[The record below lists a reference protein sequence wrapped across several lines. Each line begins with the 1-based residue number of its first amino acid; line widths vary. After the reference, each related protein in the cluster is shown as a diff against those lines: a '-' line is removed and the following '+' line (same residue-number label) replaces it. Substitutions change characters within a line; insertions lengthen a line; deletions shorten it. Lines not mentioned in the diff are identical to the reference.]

1 MKSFALERLD
11 SEIFEEKSKHT
22 KFGKT
27 EYMEYGNILLDN
39 LRFAFGVSNLGKKT
53 NGKHVIDTLHLISE
67 LARNFDEAFI
77 KKVDLFED
85 KKFYQVD
92 YRNSKLK
99 LTQIAKII
107 AIDNDICY
115 KIRKKR
121 FNLNRTIRMEIKN
134 ESKQNPNIWKV

>member
-27 EYMEYGNILLDN
+27 EYLEYNNILLDN
-39 LRFAFGVSNLGKKT
+39 FRFAFGVSNIGRET

-77 KKVDLFED
+77 KKVDLLED
-85 KKFYQVD
+85 KKFYKVD
-92 YRNSKLK
+92 YRNSK

-107 AIDNDICY
+107 AIDNDICF
-115 KIRKKR
+115 KIREKK
-121 FNLNRTIRMEIKN
+121 FNLNRTMRMEIKN
-134 ESKQNPNIWKV
+134 ETKWKTCI

>member
-1 MKSFALERLD
+1 MKSFALERMD

-39 LRFAFGVSNLGKKT
+39 FRFAFGVSNLGKET
-53 NGKHVIDTLHLISE
+53 NGKPVLDTLHLISE

-85 KKFYQVD
+85 KKFYQAD
-92 YRNSKLK
+92 YKNSK

-107 AIDNDICY
+107 AIDNYICH
-115 KIRKKR
+115 KIRDKK
-121 FNLNRTIRMEIKN
+121 FNLNRTMIREMKN
-134 ESKQNPNIWKV
+134 ESKQNPNI

>member
-11 SEIFEEKSKHT
+11 SEIFEKKSKHNN
-22 KFGKT
+22 FGKT
-27 EYMEYGNILLDN
+27 KYLEYNNILLDN
-39 LRFAFGVSNLGKKT
+39 FRFAFGVSNIGKET

-77 KKVDLFED
+77 KKIDLFKD

-92 YRNSKLK
+92 SRNSK

-115 KIRKKR
+115 KIREKK
-121 FNLNRTIRMEIKN
+121 FNLNRTMIREMKN

>member
-11 SEIFEEKSKHT
+11 SEIFEEKSKHNN
-22 KFGKT
+22 FGKT

-39 LRFAFGVSNLGKKT
+39 FRFAFGVSNIGKET

-67 LARNFDEAFI
+67 LAINFDEIFI
-77 KKVDLFED
+77 KKIDLFKD

-92 YRNSKLK
+92 SRNSK

-107 AIDNDICY
+107 AIDNDICF
-115 KIRKKR
+115 KIRNKR
-121 FNLNRTIRMEIKN
+121 FNLNRTMIMEMKN

>member
-11 SEIFEEKSKHT
+11 SEIFEEKSKHNN
-22 KFGKT
+22 FGKT

-39 LRFAFGVSNLGKKT
+39 FRFAFGVSNIGKET

-67 LARNFDEAFI
+67 LAINFDETFI
-77 KKVDLFED
+77 KKIDLFKD

-92 YRNSKLK
+92 SRNSK

-107 AIDNDICY
+107 AIDHNICF
-115 KIRKKR
+115 KIRYKK
-121 FNLNRTIRMEIKN
+121 FNLNRTMIREMKN
-134 ESKQNPNIWKV
+134 ESKQNTNI

>member
-39 LRFAFGVSNLGKKT
+39 FRFAFGVSNLGKET
-53 NGKHVIDTLHLISE
+53 NGKPVLDALHLMSG
-67 LARNFDEAFI
+67 LARNFDETFI
-77 KKVDLFED
+77 KKIDLFKD

-92 YRNSKLK
+92 SRNSK

-115 KIRKKR
+115 KIRDKK
-121 FNLNRTIRMEIKN
+121 FNLNRTMIREMKN
-134 ESKQNPNIWKV
+134 ESKWNSNIWKV

>member
-11 SEIFEEKSKHT
+11 SEIFEEKSKHNN
-22 KFGKT
+22 FGKT

-39 LRFAFGVSNLGKKT
+39 FRFAFGVSNIGKET
-53 NGKHVIDTLHLISE
+53 NGKHVIDTLHLTSE

-77 KKVDLFED
+77 KKIDLFKD

-92 YRNSKLK
+92 SRNSKLA
-99 LTQIAKII
+99 QIAKII
-107 AIDNDICY
+107 VVNNDICY
-115 KIRKKR
+115 KIREKR

-134 ESKQNPNIWKV
+134 ESKQNSNI

>member
-11 SEIFEEKSKHT
+11 SEIFEEKSKHNN
-22 KFGKT
+22 FGKT

-39 LRFAFGVSNLGKKT
+39 FRFAFGVSDIGRET

-67 LARNFDEAFI
+67 TARNFDDAFI
-77 KKVDLFED
+77 KKIDLFKD

-92 YRNSKLK
+92 CRNGK

-115 KIRKKR
+115 KLREKK
-121 FNLNRTIRMEIKN
+121 FNLNRTMIREMKN

>member
-39 LRFAFGVSNLGKKT
+39 FRFAFGVSNIGRET

-77 KKVDLFED
+77 KKIDLFKD

-92 YRNSKLK
+92 SRNSKLA
-99 LTQIAKII
+99 QIAKII
-107 AIDNDICY
+107 VVNNDICY

-134 ESKQNPNIWKV
+134 ESKQNSNIWKV

>member
-27 EYMEYGNILLDN
+27 EYMEYNNILLDN
-39 LRFAFGVSNLGKKT
+39 FRFAFGVSDNEE
-53 NGKHVIDTLHLISE
+53 HVIDTLHLLSG
-67 LARNFDEAFI
+67 LAINFDETFI

-85 KKFYQVD
+85 KKFYKAD
-92 YRNSKLK
+92 YKNSKLA
-99 LTQIAKII
+99 QIAKII

-115 KIRKKR
+115 KIRNKK
-121 FNLNRTIRMEIKN
+121 FNLNRTIIMEMKN
-134 ESKQNPNIWKV
+134 ESKQNTNIWKV

>member
-27 EYMEYGNILLDN
+27 EYLEYNNILLDN
-39 LRFAFGVSNLGKKT
+39 FRFAFGVSNIGKET
-53 NGKHVIDTLHLISE
+53 NGKYVIDTLHLISE
-67 LARNFDEAFI
+67 LARNSDEAFI
-77 KKVDLFED
+77 KKIDLFKD

-92 YRNSKLK
+92 SRNSK

-107 AIDNDICY
+107 AIDNDICF
-115 KIRKKR
+115 KIRNKK
-121 FNLNRTIRMEIKN
+121 FNLNRTMIREMKN

>member
-27 EYMEYGNILLDN
+27 EYMECGNILLDN
-39 LRFAFGVSNLGKKT
+39 FRFAFGVSNIGKET
-53 NGKHVIDTLHLISE
+53 NGKHVIDTLHLISGF
-67 LARNFDEAFI
+67 ARNFDEAFI
-77 KKVDLFED
+77 KKIDLFKD

-92 YRNSKLK
+92 SRNNKLA
-99 LTQIAKII
+99 QIAKII
-107 AIDNDICY
+107 AIDNYICY
-115 KIRKKR
+115 KIREKK
-121 FNLNRTIRMEIKN
+121 FNLNRTIIREMEN

>member
-39 LRFAFGVSNLGKKT
+39 FRFAFGVSNIGRET

-77 KKVDLFED
+77 KKVDLFENN
-85 KKFYQVD
+85 KFYQAD
-92 YRNSKLK
+92 YKNSKVA
-99 LTQIAKII
+99 QIAKII
-107 AIDNDICY
+107 AIDNNICF
-115 KIRKKR
+115 KIRNKK
-121 FNLNRTIRMEIKN
+121 FNLSQAIRKEMKN
-134 ESKQNPNIWKV
+134 EPKWKTNI

>member
-27 EYMEYGNILLDN
+27 EYLEYGNILLDN
-39 LRFAFGVSNLGKKT
+39 FRFAFGVSNIGRET

-67 LARNFDEAFI
+67 TARNFDEAFI
-77 KKVDLFED
+77 KEIDLLED
-85 KKFYQVD
+85 KKFYKVD
-92 YRNSKLK
+92 YRNNK

-107 AIDNDICY
+107 AIDNDICF
-115 KIRKKR
+115 KIREKK
-121 FNLNRTIRMEIKN
+121 FNLNRTMIREMKN
-134 ESKQNPNIWKV
+134 ESK

>member
-11 SEIFEEKSKHT
+11 SEIFEEKSKHNN
-22 KFGKT
+22 FGKT

-39 LRFAFGVSNLGKKT
+39 FRFAFGVSNIGRET

-77 KKVDLFED
+77 KKIDLFKD

-92 YRNSKLK
+92 SRNSK

-107 AIDNDICY
+107 AIDNDICF
-115 KIRKKR
+115 KIRNKR
-121 FNLNRTIRMEIKN
+121 FNLNRTMIREMKN
-134 ESKQNPNIWKV
+134 ESKQNPNI